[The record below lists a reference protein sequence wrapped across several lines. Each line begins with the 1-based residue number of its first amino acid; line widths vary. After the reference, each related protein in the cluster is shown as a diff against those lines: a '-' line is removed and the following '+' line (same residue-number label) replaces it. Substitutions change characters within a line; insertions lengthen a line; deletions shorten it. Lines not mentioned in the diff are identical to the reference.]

1 MDIETLLSIAKQQLW
16 WDRFARKTKRRS
28 ITQLAQDAI
37 KGNNYMEFISM
48 AFVWSESEEGF
59 DYWYE
64 AARDLIKA
72 VKDYEK
78 SIPTFKMEE
87 PKILVARFINCID
100 RQPGDSERFKD
111 LAAKTLQ
118 ENNIAFDLLITEGS
132 EIKAYRRGTS
142 FKRIQ

>member
-16 WDRFARKTKRRS
+16 WDRFARKTKKRS

-37 KGNNYMEFISM
+37 KSNSYINFVSNAFI
-48 AFVWSESEEGF
+48 WSETEEGD
-59 DYWYE
+59 DYWFE

-87 PKILVARFINCID
+87 SKILVARFINCID
-100 RQPGDSERFKD
+100 RQPGGTGRMQD

-118 ENNIAFDLLITEGS
+118 ENNIAFDFLITEGS
-132 EIKAYRRGTS
+132 EIKAYRRETS
-142 FKRIQ
+142 FKRI